1 MTSEAPPIRFINLS
15 LAELN
20 QMIEREARAL
30 TGLSSKEAFR
40 RIDQGKITRPE
51 IVEELDM
58 LRALRG

>member
-1 MTSEAPPIRFINLS
+1 MTIQPPQIRFINLS
-15 LAELN
+15 ESELD

-30 TGLSSKEAFR
+30 TGLSAKEAFR

-58 LRALRG
+58 LRALRA